1 MKTKFIFTILIR
13 NALSKMED
21 TQHAIMCFWTDK
33 NQIPGNAHYVAI
45 TNNHDKESQSKYKVY
60 NRYNEDKDVRYYATL
75 DGILNGGAIIAGM
88 IIN

>member
-21 TQHAIMCFWTDK
+21 TQHAILCFWTDK
-33 NQIPGNAHYVAI
+33 NNIPGNAHYVAI
-45 TNNHDKESQSKYKVY
+45 TKNHDAGHTEKYKVFNDSNSDTDAKY
-60 NRYNEDKDVRYYATL
+60 RDSFNKIL
-75 DGILNGGAIIAGM
+75 DGGAIITGI